1 MNIAI
6 HGPLGGVVEK
16 RRHGVKIFRADR
28 IKFVVMTHRAASG
41 QPHEHLTR
49 CFCAITCVE
58 HQILFRNS
66 SAFVGCDI
74 AAIKSGGNALLEGRV
89 GQKVTC
95 QLFDGELVK
104 RHIPVERADHPV
116 SVRPHFP
123 VVIEMNAMRIGIT
136 SHVEPIAATV
146 LAP

>member
-1 MNIAI
+1 MDIAI
-6 HGPLGGVVEK
+6 HRALCGVVEE

-28 IKFVVMTHRAASG
+28 IKFMVMTHSTASG
-41 QPHEHLTR
+41 QAHEHLAG
-49 CFCAITCVE
+49 CFCAITCVQD
-58 HQILFRNS
+58 QILFRNS

-74 AAIKSGGNALLEGRV
+74 AAIKSSGNALLEGRV
-89 GQKVTC
+89 GQKVAC
-95 QLFDGELVK
+95 QLFDSELVK
-104 RHIPVERADHPV
+104 RHIFVERADHPV

-136 SHVEPIAATV
+136 SHVEPITATM